1 MKKLI
6 ALTVLLLLLSVALYA
21 DISKMFVVTKPI
33 MKIYTGEL
41 GFRVVYIKNDLTLG
55 EFYVPIDWFGQSNG
69 KGIMIK
75 GIDDSYPY
83 FSVFWYEGKF
93 HSIKI
98 YAKGNL
104 ADETW
109 GSLQYRDGLDAKFD
123 VDEIVLDL

>member
-1 MKKLI
+1 MKKLV
-6 ALTVLLLLLSVALYA
+6 ALTMLLLLLSVALYA

-55 EFYVPIDWFGQSNG
+55 EFYVPIDWFSQAGG
-69 KGIMIK
+69 KGVLVK
-75 GIDDSYPY
+75 GIDAAYPY

-93 HSIKI
+93 HSIKL
-98 YAKGNL
+98 YTKENL

-109 GSLQYRDGLDAKFD
+109 GTLNYRDGQKELFN